1 MINPL
6 IFLLFSLPVGA
17 GMEFDAYVKQA
28 ELRLAEAVGVTREVK
43 GGLIHDWSAER
54 FIANRTPEQVI
65 KLLQDYNRYRE
76 IYPEVTESRLIS
88 RQGNRFRA
96 ALQLKRHK
104 VLTVILNTEY
114 EVDYEALEG
123 GGWKVFSRS
132 TKVEESEGFDHGFL
146 WRLNSY
152 WTITSAQG
160 GVKVRCRSISISRDV
175 PHGLGWMVKPL
186 VRDMPRDSLESM
198 LAATAKALE

>member
-1 MINPL
+1 MNTL
-6 IFLLFSLPVGA
+6 LFMLFSLPVGA
-17 GMEFDAYVKQA
+17 GMEFDSYVKQA
-28 ELRLAEAVGVTREVK
+28 ESRLAEAAGGTREVT

-54 FIANRTPEQVI
+54 FIANRTPEEVI
-65 KLLQDYNRYRE
+65 KVLQDYNRYRE

-88 RQGNRFRA
+88 RQGNRFKV

-104 VLTVILNTEY
+104 ILTVILNTEY
-114 EVDYEALEG
+114 DVDYEALEN
-123 GGWKVFSRS
+123 GGWRVLSRS
-132 TKVEESEGFDHGFL
+132 TKVKESEGTDHGFL

-160 GVKVRCRSISISRDV
+160 GVKMHCRSISISRDV

-186 VRDMPRDSLESM
+186 VREMPRESLVAM
-198 LAATAKALE
+198 LAATAKALQ

>member
-1 MINPL
+1 MNPL
-6 IFLLFSLPVGA
+6 LLVLFSLPAGA
-17 GMEFDAYVKQA
+17 GVEFEAYVQRA
-28 ELRLAEAVGVTREVK
+28 ESQLGETVGVTREVT

-54 FIANRTPEQVI
+54 FIANRTPEQVV
-65 KLLQDYNRYRE
+65 KLLQDYDRYRE

-96 ALQLKRHK
+96 ALQLKRRK
-104 VLTVILNTEY
+104 ILTVILNTEY
-114 EVDYEALEG
+114 DIDYQPLDG
-123 GGWKVFSRS
+123 GGWRVMSRS
-132 TKVEESEGFDHGFL
+132 TKVEESEGIDHGFL

-152 WTITSAQG
+152 WTIMPAAG

-186 VRDMPRDSLESM
+186 VRDMPRESLEAM
-198 LAATAKALE
+198 LAATAKALH

>member
-1 MINPL
+1 MNPL
-6 IFLLFSLPVGA
+6 ILLLFSLPVGA

-28 ELRLAEAVGVTREVK
+28 ESRLAESVGVTREVK

-114 EVDYEALEG
+114 DVDYEALEG
-123 GGWKVFSRS
+123 GGWRVWSRS
-132 TKVEESEGFDHGFL
+132 TKVEESEGTDYGFL

-152 WTITSAQG
+152 WTITPAPG
-160 GVKVRCRSISISRDV
+160 GVKVQCRSISISRDV

-186 VRDMPRDSLESM
+186 VREMPRESLEAM
-198 LAATAKALE
+198 LAATAKALQ